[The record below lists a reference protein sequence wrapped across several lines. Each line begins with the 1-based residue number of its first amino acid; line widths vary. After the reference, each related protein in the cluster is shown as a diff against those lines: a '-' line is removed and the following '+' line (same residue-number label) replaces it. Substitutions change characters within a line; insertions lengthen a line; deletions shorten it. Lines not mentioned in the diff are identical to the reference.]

1 MVLRLGCNFNDL
13 FEVFFQVLII
23 FIDVLPP
30 RLHIETQKLACSPI
44 AKPLQLIALL
54 SDDILFNGPLV
65 IIGEVDVL
73 IG

>member
-30 RLHIETQKLACSPI
+30 RLHIETQKLTCSSI

-54 SDDILFNGPLV
+54 NNDILFNGPLV
-65 IIGEVDVL
+65 IIGEVDAL